1 MQVQVEKDGQFI
13 TYGYDP
19 EHIESVTEFYEKA
32 YQDGEIEGYII
43 ARQSLKNIPRAIGG
57 YFL

>member
-1 MQVQVEKDGQFI
+1 MQVQVEKAGEFI

-43 ARQSLKNIPRAIGG
+43 TR
-57 YFL
+57 